1 MTGRSNAVS
10 GGGFT
15 NSLKIINNTNYKF
28 PLEANPGEF
37 VNSEPSAERLE
48 LSIST
53 TSGKEVPYKAN
64 KDSGS
69 FVLYYVFV
77 MPNEDVT
84 IEEVTIA

>member
-37 VNSEPSAERLE
+37 VNSEPSVERLE
-48 LSIST
+48 FSIST

-64 KDSGS
+64 KYSGS
-69 FVLYYVFV
+69 FGLYYVFV

-84 IEEVTIA
+84 IEEVIIG